1 MLLPA
6 SQNPSSRQIAMI
18 TWSWWE
24 SSHFR
29 IRSSRAAALPEAK
42 VAYSSRYRKLEV
54 ASRQNRIRTR

>member
-6 SQNPSSRQIAMI
+6 SQNPSSRQTAMI

-24 SSHFR
+24 SSQAR
-29 IRSSRAAALPEAK
+29 IRSSRTPARAGAK

-54 ASRQNRIRTR
+54 ASRQNRTRAR